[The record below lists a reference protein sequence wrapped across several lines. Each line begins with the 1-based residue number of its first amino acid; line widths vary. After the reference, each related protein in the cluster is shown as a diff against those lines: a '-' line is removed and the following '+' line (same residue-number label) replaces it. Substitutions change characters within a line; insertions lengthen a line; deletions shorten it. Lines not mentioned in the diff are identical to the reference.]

1 MDGIQFAF
9 DRLSRRVERDGLE
22 VHTPD
27 GRHWCVGNGA
37 PRASIEVLKPSA
49 LWRIALNPLLALG
62 ETYVDGAWVPRRGGL
77 LGVLE
82 ACHRMQLRN
91 RGGLFTMLSQLND
104 ATTARRNVAHHYDL
118 DTDLFRSFLDRDMHY
133 SCAYFRSAHDTLEQ
147 AQTQKCAHVAAK
159 LDLRPGARVLDI
171 GCGFGSLATHLAE
184 HHRVTVTGV
193 TLSAQQLEAG
203 QRRVRERGLERRVEL
218 RLEDYRDVRG
228 EYDAVVSVG
237 MFEHV
242 GAPQYGEFFGCIRR
256 LLRAQ
261 GTALVH
267 TIGVTSAPAPVN
279 PWIRKYVFPGGHLP
293 SASQLTHAIE
303 GSGLVL
309 ADLEVWRRHYALT
322 LAEWNRRFRHAWPQ
336 LSGRFDERFRRLWTF
351 YLTASEAAF
360 RVGKLAVYQAQLVKD
375 VSRLPTTRDYLYK

>member
-1 MDGIQFAF
+1 MSAVRHDF
-9 DRLSRRVERDGLE
+9 DEILRLV
-22 VHTPD
+22 
-27 GRHWCVGNGA
+27 
-37 PRASIEVLKPSA
+37 
-49 LWRIALNPLLALG
+49 
-62 ETYVDGAWVPRRGGL
+62 
-77 LGVLE
+77 
-82 ACHRMQLRN
+82 
-91 RGGLFTMLSQLND
+91 
-104 ATTARRNVAHHYDL
+104 
-118 DTDLFRSFLDRDMHY
+118 
-133 SCAYFRSAHDTLEQ
+133 
-147 AQTQKCAHVAAK
+147 
-159 LDLRPGARVLDI
+159 RPGARVLDI

-193 TLSAQQLEAG
+193 TLSEQQLEAG
-203 QRRVRERGLERRVEL
+203 RRRVRERGLERRVEL

-242 GAPQYGEFFGCIRR
+242 GAPQYGEFFGCVRR

-267 TIGVTSAPAPVN
+267 TIGVTSTPAPVN

-322 LAEWNRRFRHAWPQ
+322 LNEWNRRFQHAWPQ
-336 LSGRFDERFRRLWTF
+336 LSGRFDDRFRRLWTF

-360 RVGKLAVYQAQLVKD
+360 RVGKLAVFQAQLVKD